1 MSTKFSLRFKLNQTQ
16 ALNPSHGSTSNSK
29 NSAWPQSQNFM
40 RAKTSSK
47 SHQPFPEIRVAFCS
61 LCISPASA
69 TGAVTDHR
77 VWQEEAWYLCLFII
91 SKVLQTGSSSYVFEH
106 VSSLSVYTGNPH
118 ILIPLNSNQSP
129 QHHYWFPS
137 PQNLAHWA
145 FDTENWMQGKWKIK
159 RICYFTVF
167 HINALQI

>member
-29 NSAWPQSQNFM
+29 NSAWPQSQNFT

-69 TGAVTDHR
+69 TGAVTDHSSLTGR
-77 VWQEEAWYLCLFII
+77 SLIFMPFHHLKAFTDWLFQLCLWACFQP
-91 SKVLQTGSSSYVFEH
+91 SSLHRKSSY
-106 VSSLSVYTGNPH
+106 SYTIKFKSITSTPP
-118 ILIPLNSNQSP
+118 LIP
-129 QHHYWFPS
+129 HHHKIWLIEPS
-137 PQNLAHWA
+137 TLK
-145 FDTENWMQGKWKIK
+145 TECRANEK
-159 RICYFTVF
+159 
-167 HINALQI
+167 